1 MKSKGE
7 NEMGIDQDSFDKVQF
22 AEILRRKIKRFLK
35 AIKSEFLLTKK
46 LEEATKEKETA
57 GDLMC
62 KDLMPLSDDELLI
75 LAKNF
80 PDIEKFITIFIQSR
94 KEKAENAEIEV
105 TK

>member
-1 MKSKGE
+1 
-7 NEMGIDQDSFDKVQF
+7 MGIDQDSFDKVQF
-22 AEILRRKIKRFLK
+22 AENLRRKIKRFLK